1 MQSELAQK
9 MCVAVQIEFLL
20 ILHVHASLV
29 GYLHVLI
36 DAFNFNCIYF
46 QGNAEMV
53 QFAFPSQLHPI

>member
-1 MQSELAQK
+1 

-36 DAFNFNCIYF
+36 DAYFNCFYF

-53 QFAFPSQLHPI
+53 QFAFPS